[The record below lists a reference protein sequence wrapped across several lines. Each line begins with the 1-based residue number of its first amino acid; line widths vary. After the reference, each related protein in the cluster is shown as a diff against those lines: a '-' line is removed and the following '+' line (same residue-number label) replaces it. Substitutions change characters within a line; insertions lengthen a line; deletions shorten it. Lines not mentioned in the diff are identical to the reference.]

1 MCRRALT
8 ELVMTRT
15 DCKTIALFGETR
27 SLLASLL
34 LSVAD
39 NSLFP

>member
-8 ELVMTRT
+8 ELVVTRT
-15 DCKTIALFGETR
+15 DSKKTAPLGETR

-39 NSLFP
+39 SSLLP